1 MFGLTLNEFKIVASI
16 VLITIYTTAV
26 IIKWRNK

>member
-16 VLITIYTTAV
+16 ILIIIYTTAV